1 MFYRKYVTWKRLKIV
16 AIILGQ
22 LSHTKFA
29 NLVSVDST
37 CLQLE
42 NLAWVKLSIEKY
54 KMNE

>member
-29 NLVSVDST
+29 NLVSAT
-37 CLQLE
+37 P
-42 NLAWVKLSIEKY
+42 AKGTHKRR
-54 KMNE
+54 